1 MILGHSERRAKY
13 GEDNIC
19 VANKTKAAVAA
30 GLRVILCIGEQLEDR
45 ENGNTNAILT
55 AQMDECLKVVDA
67 SEWKQVDVAYEP
79 VWAIGT
85 GKVATPEQAEETQK
99 FVSEYLGSKLPAE
112 VHAGIRIIYGG
123 SVSDTNCGELIK
135 GAHIDGFLIGGAS
148 LKSAFK
154 TIVETVAAYNC

>member
-1 MILGHSERRAKY
+1 MSICPHVLVLNKIDFNSVRICENSIQIWENANCETIIYKY
-13 GEDNIC
+13 NI
-19 VANKTKAAVAA
+19 VT
-30 GLRVILCIGEQLEDR
+30 
-45 ENGNTNAILT
+45 
-55 AQMDECLKVVDA
+55 
-67 SEWKQVDVAYEP
+67 AYEP